1 MHVVAKLLYLNL
13 ICLLFS
19 LPIITIFP
27 SIFALVKVMNNS
39 MSKNQTPDKSL
50 FYQFKDYFFTSF
62 ESSFKFA
69 LIIIPVLA
77 IIWIDL
83 VILSTISSPLAA
95 VIKYAVLLTSFI
107 FFIVSNYAL
116 FLYTT
121 TNQTLKHSWMLGL
134 IFLVRNPIHTL
145 FLMGLYFVFL
155 LIFLFQTGIG
165 VLFIFSL
172 PSYTLCKTVHR
183 SSFRRLL

>member
-27 SIFALVKVMNNS
+27 SIFALVKLINDSTLNEETSV
-39 MSKNQTPDKSL
+39 KSL
-50 FYQFKDYFFTSF
+50 FHQFKDYFFTSI

-69 LIIIPVLA
+69 LIIVPIL
-77 IIWIDL
+77 IIVGIDL
-83 VILSTISSPLAA
+83 VILSTISSPLAE
-95 VIKYAVLLTSFI
+95 VVKYAVLFTSFI
-107 FFIVSNYAL
+107 LFIVSNYAL

-121 TNQTLKHSWMLGL
+121 TAQSLKHSWMLGL
-134 IFLVRNPIHTL
+134 IYVVKNPLHSL
-145 FLMGLYFVFL
+145 FLIGLYFIFL

-172 PSYTLCKTVHR
+172 PCYLLCKTVQR
-183 SSFRRLL
+183 PSFRRL